1 MQSVAIFD
9 DGRGLLSPLT
19 DLRACFD
26 IRTGALTTLERLAL
40 HARRHDLPQPDALFV
55 PEALAD
61 LTREKHPTLGVN
73 DPAAL
78 AAGLLLVNGSCPLND
93 TDSTGVE
100 LGEAIVDSASGTI
113 IKAHIRTDRAAI
125 HRILAGD
132 ASGLKVHAASNVPT
146 LSRPWHI
153 RAHRD
158 ACIAADLA
166 ALADAFSSTP
176 PPPHSSIPRLHI
188 AASAIIH
195 PSVIFDTEPGPIVI
209 ADHAIIRPGAII
221 VGPAYIGPN
230 SSVLERSLIKSNTAI
245 GPCCKV
251 AGEIGGTIF
260 QGYANK
266 SHDGHLGDSYIGE
279 WANLG
284 AGTTNSNL
292 LNTYGDIIC
301 RPLGESLGGPPL
313 RGGPQNPEPP
323 QSGGPPSE
331 HTGQQFLGAT
341 IGDHVKTAICTR
353 IMTGAIVGTGT
364 MFAASTPLSGTI
376 PPLSWITDSGTKPF
390 AADKFVQVART
401 VMARRKIAMS
411 NTYLG
416 RLRELAG
423 SR

>member
-61 LTREKHPTLGVN
+61 LTREKHLMLRVN
-73 DPAAL
+73 DPATL
-78 AAGLLLVNGSCPLND
+78 AAGVLLVNGACPLND

-100 LGEAIVDSASGTI
+100 LGEAIVDTASGTI
-113 IKAHIRTDRAAI
+113 IKAHIHTDRAAI
-125 HRILAGD
+125 HRVLAGD
-132 ASGLKVHAASNVPT
+132 ASGLKVHAVSNTHT

-245 GPCCKV
+245 GPYCKV

-266 SHDGHLGDSYIGE
+266 SHEGHLGDSYIGE

-301 RPLGESLGGPPL
+301 RPLVTPPVPGGPP
-313 RGGPQNPEPP
+313 N
-323 QSGGPPSE
+323 E

-390 AADKFVQVART
+390 AADKFVEIART
-401 VMARRKIAMS
+401 VMARRKVAMS
-411 NTYLG
+411 AAYLG

>member
-61 LTREKHPTLGVN
+61 LTREKHLMLRVN
-73 DPAAL
+73 DPATL
-78 AAGLLLVNGSCPLND
+78 AAGVLLVNGACPLND

-113 IKAHIRTDRAAI
+113 IKAHIHTDRAAI
-125 HRILAGD
+125 HRVLAGD
-132 ASGLKVHAASNVPT
+132 ASGLQVHAASNTHT

-176 PPPHSSIPRLHI
+176 QPPHSSIPRLHI

-245 GPCCKV
+245 GPYCKV

-266 SHDGHLGDSYIGE
+266 SHEGHLGDSYIGE

-301 RPLGESLGGPPL
+301 RPLSTPPVPGGPP
-313 RGGPQNPEPP
+313 N
-323 QSGGPPSE
+323 E

-390 AADKFVQVART
+390 AADKFVEIART
-401 VMARRKIAMS
+401 VMARRKVAMS
-411 NTYLG
+411 AAYLG

>member
-40 HARRHDLPQPDALFV
+40 HARRHDLPQPDAIFV
-55 PEALAD
+55 PELLAA
-61 LTREKHPTLGVN
+61 LTRERHPTLRVN

-78 AAGLLLVNGSCPLND
+78 AMGVLLVNGACPLND

-100 LGEAIVDSASGTI
+100 LGEALVDSASGTI
-113 IKAHIRTDRAAI
+113 IKAHIRADRAAI
-125 HRILAGD
+125 HRVLAGD
-132 ASGLKVHAASNVPT
+132 AMGLKVHATTNVPT
-146 LSRPWHI
+146 LARPWHI
-153 RAHRD
+153 RVHRD

-166 ALADAFSSTP
+166 ALAAAFSSPP

-188 AASAIIH
+188 APSAIVH
-195 PSVIFDTEPGPIVI
+195 SSAIFDTESGPIVV
-209 ADHAIIRPGAII
+209 ADHAIIRPGTIMI
-221 VGPAYIGPN
+221 GPAYVGPN

-245 GPCCKV
+245 GPYCKV
-251 AGEIGGTIF
+251 AGEMSGTIF

-266 SHDGHLGDSYIGE
+266 SHDGHLGDSYVGE

-292 LNTYGDIIC
+292 LNTYGDIVC
-301 RPLGESLGGPPL
+301 RALGADGRPGSNE
-313 RGGPQNPEPP
+313 R
-323 QSGGPPSE
+323 
-331 HTGQQFLGAT
+331 TGQQFLGAT

-353 IMTGAIVGTGT
+353 IMTGAIIGTGT
-364 MFAASTPLSGTI
+364 MFAASAPLNGTI

-390 AADKFVQVART
+390 TADKFIDIART

-411 NTYLG
+411 TAYLS
-416 RLRELAG
+416 RLHALVE

>member
-19 DLRACFD
+19 DLRPCFD

-40 HARRHDLPQPDALFV
+40 HARSHDLPQPDALFV

-61 LTREKHPTLGVN
+61 LTREKHPTLRVN

-78 AAGLLLVNGSCPLND
+78 AAGVLLVNGACPLND

-113 IKAHIRTDRAAI
+113 IKAHIRTERAAI

-132 ASGLKVHAASNVPT
+132 ASGLTVHAATNVPT

-166 ALADAFSSTP
+166 ALANAVSSTP
-176 PPPHSSIPRLHI
+176 QPPHSSIPRLHI

-230 SSVLERSLIKSNTAI
+230 STVLERSLIKSNTAI
-245 GPCCKV
+245 GPYCKV

-292 LNTYGDIIC
+292 LNTYGDIVC
-301 RPLGESLGGPPL
+301 RAIGTDGKPGSNE
-313 RGGPQNPEPP
+313 R
-323 QSGGPPSE
+323 
-331 HTGQQFLGAT
+331 TGQQFLGAT

-364 MFAASTPLSGTI
+364 MFAASTSLSGTVS
-376 PPLSWITDSGTKPF
+376 PLLWITDSGTKPF
-390 AADKFVQVART
+390 AADKFVEIART
-401 VMARRKIAMS
+401 VMARRKVAMS
-411 NTYLG
+411 AAYLG
-416 RLRELAG
+416 RLCELAG
-423 SR
+423 NR